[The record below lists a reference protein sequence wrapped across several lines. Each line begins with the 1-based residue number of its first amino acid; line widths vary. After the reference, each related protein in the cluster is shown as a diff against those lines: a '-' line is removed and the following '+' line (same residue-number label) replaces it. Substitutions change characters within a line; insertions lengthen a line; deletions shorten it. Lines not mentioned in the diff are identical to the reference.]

1 MRRAGMRVLH
11 QNLLALHARDDEVFT
26 TGIHCNSGQGRL
38 LQPGRIDAAVFGLEA
53 KLLKCPK

>member
-1 MRRAGMRVLH
+1 MRVLH